1 MVRIG
6 FAVRVLICYFELIP
20 RVLLLFMSRQI
31 QTFQVLMNER
41 SKSSITITNLRN
53 TKVRRLVLP
62 SIRKFDQLKPFVQV
76 KVDILV
82 ITESELDKYS
92 PLNQF

>member
-6 FAVRVLICYFELIP
+6 LAVRVLICYFELIP

-53 TKVRRLVLP
+53 TKVRRLVLT